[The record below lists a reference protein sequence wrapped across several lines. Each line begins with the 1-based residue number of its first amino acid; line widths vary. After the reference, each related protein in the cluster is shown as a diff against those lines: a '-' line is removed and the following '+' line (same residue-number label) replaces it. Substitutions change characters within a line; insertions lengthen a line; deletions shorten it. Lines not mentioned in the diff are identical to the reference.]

1 MKNQDHFNDG
11 KMVRF
16 GSSASSPL
24 IVGKRWFYVLFF
36 SDRIVA
42 YFVSVI
48 QLVIQL
54 DPSEIFNVHIL
65 MLGKT
70 KKENKTS
77 YLIMIWKKN

>member
-1 MKNQDHFNDG
+1 M
-11 KMVRF
+11 
-16 GSSASSPL
+16 S
-24 IVGKRWFYVLFF
+24 YFF

-77 YLIMIWKKN
+77 YLITIWKKN